1 MLFHS
6 DQNITMIN
14 LFNLL
19 NIINSY
25 QRGSDSWVKI
35 DLVVQEYEEKYGK
48 SAIDLKSSIKMLTN
62 KDEFFSE
69 DEDFSNSHILEMDNF
84 KDFNDGIVKDKDY
97 VRIRRELRYVV
108 EMLLFL
114 YNNGIKS

>member
-25 QRGSDSWVKI
+25 QMGSDSWVKI
-35 DLVVQEYEEKYGK
+35 DLIVQKYEEKYGK
-48 SAIDLKSSIKMLTN
+48 SAIDLKSSIKILTN
-62 KDEFFSE
+62 KNEFFSE
-69 DEDFSNSHILEMDNF
+69 DEDFSNSNILEMDTF
-84 KDFNDGIVKDKDY
+84 KDFNDDIVKDY

-114 YNNGIKS
+114 YNNGSKS